1 MDTTGLSNRSI
12 STVYQQAWCKCG
24 QSIGSERFNL
34 GYRLCLVCGEKD
46 EQQEIE
52 KHKEWLA
59 KANAGQIE
67 LGFDFEARLNIIK
80 SNLWKSIRDL
90 LPEGRQAEV
99 LMSLQKV
106 YLSNT
111 KIDLDEDNLDSAMV
125 WQDTMQGHHYWEN
138 FHTMCRENDKL
149 PLYAICTQRTESI
162 YLLQVG

>member
-1 MDTTGLSNRSI
+1 MMILNPKAKES
-12 STVYQQAWCKCG
+12 Q
-24 QSIGSERFNL
+24 
-34 GYRLCLVCGEKD
+34 
-46 EQQEIE
+46 QQEIE
-52 KHKEWLA
+52 KHKAWLA

-111 KIDLDEDNLDSAMV
+111 KIDLDEDNLDSAMSWMGTV
-125 WQDTMQGHHYWEN
+125 QGYDYWQNLHLI
-138 FHTMCRENDKL
+138 CREND
-149 PLYAICTQRTESI
+149 I
-162 YLLQVG
+162 